1 MELIKVLIVEDDPM
15 VASINRQF
23 TEKLPAFKVV
33 GTCYSESDSMKQLK
47 ELQPD
52 LILLDV
58 YLPHGCGLNFLKEIR
73 QEGIPVDVI
82 LITAARDTAT
92 IQESL
97 RYGAVDYLI
106 KPFDFERFQQAL
118 MNYLN
123 LRIMISENT
132 DVNQNDLDHYHFL
145 SDLGGLNPLSSLP
158 KGVHFLTLKQILNF
172 LDNHQEALSCQ
183 EIANSLGLSKITAWR
198 YLEYF
203 VEKGRVEV
211 ALEYGSIGRPT
222 KLYKITKK
230 Q

>member
-15 VASINRQF
+15 VASINKQF
-23 TEKLPAFKVV
+23 TEKVPAFKVV
-33 GTCYSESDSMKQLK
+33 AICDSESESMEKLK
-47 ELQPD
+47 ELRPD

-58 YLPHGCGLNFLKEIR
+58 YLPHGSGVSFLKQIR

-82 LITAARDTAT
+82 LITAARDTVT

-123 LRIMISENT
+123 LRMMIKENT
-132 DVNQNDLDHYHFL
+132 NVDQTDLDQFHFV
-145 SDLGGLNPLSSLP
+145 SNPGELNPLTSLP

-172 LDNHQEALSCQ
+172 LANQQKALSCQ
-183 EIANSLGLSKITAWR
+183 EIADSLGLSKITAWR

-203 VEKGRVEV
+203 VEKGNVEV
-211 ALEYGSIGRPT
+211 SLEYGSIGRPT
-222 KLYKITKK
+222 KLYRITNN